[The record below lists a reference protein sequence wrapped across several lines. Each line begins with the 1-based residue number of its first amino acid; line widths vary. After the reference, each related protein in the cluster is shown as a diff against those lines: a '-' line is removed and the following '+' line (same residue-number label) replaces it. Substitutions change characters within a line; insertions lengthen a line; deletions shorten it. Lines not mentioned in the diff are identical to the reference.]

1 MGRETNIY
9 VPVLAN
15 ALPSPPWTAG
25 GTRGLATVV
34 IRLPTVRGGMVRGA
48 RQAQHAQS
56 QAGGE
61 DYQQVMEATVVS
73 EPPGPLCDR
82 TATTCSGTGS
92 VRQRHV
98 HLSLRH
104 RHPSLLRTPRPA
116 PTHTWRPSHRVLSPA
131 APTARAHLHLL
142 FPIPFAPDRH
152 LFHHP
157 LSHNNQRR
165 IRSISYNTRPSDYTT
180 SIAQT
185 RPR

>member
-34 IRLPTVRGGMVRGA
+34 IRLPTMRGGMVRGA
-48 RQAQHAQS
+48 REAQHAQS
-56 QAGGE
+56 RAGGE

-73 EPPGPLCDR
+73 EPLSAIAPR
-82 TATTCSGTGS
+82 RHARAQAASASATCTSHS
-92 VRQRHV
+92 VIVIPEPRFSEPRA
-98 HLSLRH
+98 R
-104 RHPSLLRTPRPA
+104 PRPPHGA
-116 PTHTWRPSHRVLSPA
+116 RRTRSLSPA